1 MMGPDRSRSR
11 SATATNR
18 RPPSRE
24 STASIHS
31 AHTQFQAAEIAPAP
45 QPQQQQIHQQPV
57 QQLYHGVTG
66 DSMAA
71 MLQAAPE
78 FAAQPSMNMSGMHQ
92 HMQHQHTVPNGY
104 YSTSHSFSQAPPV
117 TTHQGLAYSNQF
129 NPIRSAS
136 VPPQEASFK
145 MEDQAKKAAPSATA
159 TNDRELR
166 ELLNKNRG
174 RTLPDVAAEVIATER
189 TSKSERTKQLFA
201 MLWLEG
207 NTKPAKT
214 SVPRSRVYS
223 TYASR
228 CAEERVQPLNP
239 ASFGKLVRVIW
250 PGIAT
255 RRLGVRGESKYHY
268 VDLSLVNDPQ
278 ENPQAS
284 RQRNMSVT
292 SKTTEAP
299 VIDFKYRAHHTPNF
313 LLGAALTNR
322 YYSSMPRLTADTAVL
337 PTEDQSIGSPILA
350 TLPNLQPTADSRV
363 FTDYHTPGLDSSLQS
378 TATFYDQ
385 PFAFTAIDAAPPNKN
400 DPIEL
405 PDIFNYAPPKTDV
418 DAAGALVALYKTHIT
433 SLIDCVRYCKEKQ
446 FFRLFT
452 TIQGTMTVP
461 VHKLFV
467 HADIAPWIREC
478 DWLMYQKMI
487 RCVAG
492 LTLQV
497 VPPVVVRFLDTVQRS
512 LHSHISSTFH
522 GVPHHVLEAKLEPAT
537 LFANLLYRMLKVN
550 QAAHA
555 AANVLETQQIRDVMW
570 RDYVRII
577 NPKRIMESE
586 LPGCGYEAT
595 YRILTNDIRH
605 LLEPLSP
612 DPFSEAGTHFENS
625 SSDVSNALNIN
636 FDMMG
641 SLFSSTTT
649 NTDSSVDRIAT
660 FLATLS
666 TRFPHAS
673 PRRIVDCVSLIGNAI
688 IRDMV
693 INTAMSY
700 NSWLITQIFVS
711 EMALW
716 LACLGGFLEHKEAGL
731 AKSEEMTPAMSAIEN
746 VNGSGSGSRALSRA
760 PSMNDEETGT
770 EGKSNNNNGEFS
782 DSPGHK
788 WAPLYYLATVANQLL
803 GGAAPL
809 NAPLLTAA
817 ESHDLQPQHQHPS
830 FADTPMTKQYHELSS
845 SMARP
850 TSAPT
855 PQAPHDLQQ
864 PFAKHQLPAPSA
876 AEEMDLHD
884 DSGIGM
890 GLIDEEKMDGVRLE
904 QFGQQRT
911 PPPPQQQ
918 QQQQQQMSGGFTALN
933 MQ

>member
-1 MMGPDRSRSR
+1 
-11 SATATNR
+11 
-18 RPPSRE
+18 
-24 STASIHS
+24 
-31 AHTQFQAAEIAPAP
+31 
-45 QPQQQQIHQQPV
+45 
-57 QQLYHGVTG
+57 
-66 DSMAA
+66 
-71 MLQAAPE
+71 
-78 FAAQPSMNMSGMHQ
+78 
-92 HMQHQHTVPNGY
+92 
-104 YSTSHSFSQAPPV
+104 
-117 TTHQGLAYSNQF
+117 
-129 NPIRSAS
+129 
-136 VPPQEASFK
+136 

-166 ELLNKNRG
+166 ELLNKNRA

-268 VDLSLVNDPQ
+268 VDLSLVNDPH

-299 VIDFKYRAHHTPNF
+299 TLDFKYRTHHRSHRPY
-313 LLGAALTNR
+313 LLGASLANPFH
-322 YYSSMPRLTADTAVL
+322 SSMPRLTADTAIL
-337 PTEDQSIGSPILA
+337 PTDDQSIGSPVLA
-350 TLPNLQPTADSRV
+350 TPHKLQPAADSRV
-363 FTDYHTPGLDSSLQS
+363 FTEYHAPGLDSSHS
-378 TATFYDQ
+378 TASSYDQ
-385 PFAFTAIDAAPPNKN
+385 PFAFTTLDTAPPNKN

-405 PDIFNYAPPKTDV
+405 PDIFHYAPPKTDI

-497 VPPVVVRFLDTVQRS
+497 VPPVVVKFLDTVQRS
-512 LHSHISSTFH
+512 LHSHISTTFH
-522 GVPHHVLEAKLEPAT
+522 GVPYHVLEAKLEPAT
-537 LFANLLYRMLKVN
+537 IFANLLHRMLKVN

-555 AANVLETQQIRDVMW
+555 AANVLESQQIRDVMW
-570 RDYVRII
+570 RDYVQII
-577 NPKRIMESE
+577 NPKRILESE

-595 YRILTNDIRH
+595 YRILTSDIRH

-612 DPFSEAGTHFENS
+612 DPFTEAGTHFENS
-625 SSDVSNALNIN
+625 SPDVSSALGFAI
-636 FDMMG
+636 MG
-641 SLFSSTTT
+641 ATPSFPSSST
-649 NTDSSVDRIAT
+649 DSAVDRIAT
-660 FLATLS
+660 FLSSLPS
-666 TRFPHAS
+666 RFPHAS
-673 PRRIVDCVSLIGNAI
+673 PRRIVDCVSLVGGAL

-716 LACLGGFLEHKEAGL
+716 LACLGGFLEHREAGVE
-731 AKSEEMTPAMSAIEN
+731 AMTPALSAIEN
-746 VNGSGSGSRALSRA
+746 VNGTGSGSRALSRA
-760 PSMNDEETGT
+760 ASMNGEELGAQAQQAQ
-770 EGKSNNNNGEFS
+770 SNISNNGEF
-782 DSPGHK
+782 PRREY
-788 WAPLYYLATVANQLL
+788 APLEYLANVANRIL
-803 GGAAPL
+803 GDADPVD
-809 NAPLLTAA
+809 APLLTTTEAL
-817 ESHDLQPQHQHPS
+817 EMQQPTLTPMSKHYHDLSAGPS
-830 FADTPMTKQYHELSS
+830 FAAEVWESANVVAGLEQPKQHP
-845 SMARP
+845 AREG
-850 TSAPT
+850 
-855 PQAPHDLQQ
+855 L
-864 PFAKHQLPAPSA
+864 
-876 AEEMDLHD
+876 EEMDVHD

-890 GLIDEEKMDGVRLE
+890 GLIDEEKMEGVRLDHFE
-904 QFGQQRT
+904 
-911 PPPPQQQ
+911 PHPPQQQ
-918 QQQQQQMSGGFTALN
+918 MTGGSGFTALN

>member
-1 MMGPDRSRSR
+1 MANPFVDDQDLRVYDPALFMMGPDRSRSH
-11 SATATNR
+11 SATAANR

-24 STASIHS
+24 STASMQS
-31 AHTQFQAAEIAPAP
+31 AQTQFQTTEIAPAP
-45 QPQQQQIHQQPV
+45 QPQQQQIHQQPA

-66 DSMAA
+66 DNMAA

-78 FAAQPSMNMSGMHQ
+78 FGSQQPVNMSGMHQ
-92 HMQHQHTVPNGY
+92 HIQNQHTVPNGY
-104 YSTSHSFSQAPPV
+104 YSTSHSYSQAPPV
-117 TTHQGLAYSNQF
+117 TSHHGLAYSNQF

-136 VPPQEASFK
+136 LPPQEAAFK
-145 MEDQAKKAAPSATA
+145 MEDQAKKPAPSATA

-268 VDLSLVNDPQ
+268 VDLSLVNDPH

-299 VIDFKYRAHHTPNF
+299 TLDFKYRTHHRSHRPY
-313 LLGAALTNR
+313 LLAASLANP
-322 YYSSMPRLTADTAVL
+322 YHSSMPRLTADTAIL
-337 PTEDQSIGSPILA
+337 PTDDQSIGSPILA
-350 TLPNLQPTADSRV
+350 TPHKLQPATDSRV
-363 FTDYHTPGLDSSLQS
+363 FTEYHAPGLDSSHS
-378 TATFYDQ
+378 TASSYDQ
-385 PFAFTAIDAAPPNKN
+385 PFAFTTLDTAPPNKN

-405 PDIFNYAPPKTDV
+405 PDIFHYAPPKTDV

-497 VPPVVVRFLDTVQRS
+497 VPPVVVKFLDTVQRS
-512 LHSHISSTFH
+512 LHSHISTTFH

-537 LFANLLYRMLKVN
+537 IFANLLHRMLKVN

-555 AANVLETQQIRDVMW
+555 AANVLESQQIRDVMW

-577 NPKRIMESE
+577 NPKRILESE

-595 YRILTNDIRH
+595 YRILTSDMRH

-612 DPFSEAGTHFENS
+612 DPFTEAGTHFENS
-625 SSDVSNALNIN
+625 SPDDVLGFAIMGAAPPSDNSP
-636 FDMMG
+636 
-641 SLFSSTTT
+641 
-649 NTDSSVDRIAT
+649 VDRIAT
-660 FLATLS
+660 FLSTLPS
-666 TRFPHAS
+666 RFPHAS
-673 PRRIVDCVSLIGNAI
+673 PRRIVDCVSLVGNAL

-716 LACLGGFLEHKEAGL
+716 LACLGGFLEHREAGG
-731 AKSEEMTPAMSAIEN
+731 AEATTPALSD
-746 VNGSGSGSRALSRA
+746 VNGSRALSRA
-760 PSMNDEETGT
+760 ASFNGEAEVAVH
-770 EGKSNNNNGEFS
+770 SNNGEFRKY
-782 DSPGHK
+782 P
-788 WAPLYYLATVANQLL
+788 PLEHLASVANQIL
-803 GGAAPL
+803 GGAAD
-809 NAPLLTAA
+809 APLLTTAQA
-817 ESHDLQPQHQHPS
+817 LEMMQPTLTPMSKHYHDLSAAAGPSFLAPPVWDSANVVAGLGQPKQHPAQS
-830 FADTPMTKQYHELSS
+830 G
-845 SMARP
+845 
-850 TSAPT
+850 
-855 PQAPHDLQQ
+855 
-864 PFAKHQLPAPSA
+864 
-876 AEEMDLHD
+876 AEEMDIHD

-890 GLIDEEKMDGVRLE
+890 GLIDEEKMEGIHHFEPVPS
-904 QFGQQRT
+904 QQ
-911 PPPPQQQ
+911 PPQQ
-918 QQQQQQMSGGFTALN
+918 MSSGGFTALN
-933 MQ
+933 IQ